1 MACNSSVERV
11 EKQRVASFTTGRRRA
26 LNEHDDILPPIAIE
40 VGAVCSNI
48 AGYKIRRQFKER
60 IASWWR
66 HACGLARLVI
76 ARTQEARDDGT
87 GNDNPSVAM
96 HARFA
101 SVTFPK
107 ILALTVALSMRLC
120 AQWSEPVRVAALSTE
135 ADEFAPA
142 WSPSDS
148 TLYFTRFDGKRLLI
162 LAWRHCPLELL
173 PSSPPAA
180 LDTLGDSIVYVSFAK
195 ERWVGQRYVLG
206 KRQRYA
212 ELVGSA
218 LPVRRASAAV
228 PLAEINRDGVFA
240 MFPALSPDGERLA
253 FAATDGEQDTTT
265 DLWMSQWM
273 QNHWSAPYRFD
284 GFEQS
289 PSSEITPCFLGRDSL
304 LFASDGFGGKGGF
317 DLFVTVEHAGTWTSP
332 VPLEELNS
340 AADDRDVCV
349 LPNGDLLFASNRAGT
364 FDLYY
369 AQRRKKGRSQ

>member
-1 MACNSSVERV
+1 
-11 EKQRVASFTTGRRRA
+11 
-26 LNEHDDILPPIAIE
+26 
-40 VGAVCSNI
+40 
-48 AGYKIRRQFKER
+48 
-60 IASWWR
+60 
-66 HACGLARLVI
+66 
-76 ARTQEARDDGT
+76 
-87 GNDNPSVAM
+87 
-96 HARFA
+96 
-101 SVTFPK
+101 
-107 ILALTVALSMRLC
+107 
-120 AQWSEPVRVAALSTE
+120 
-135 ADEFAPA
+135 
-142 WSPSDS
+142 
-148 TLYFTRFDGKRLLI
+148 
-162 LAWRHCPLELL
+162 
-173 PSSPPAA
+173 
-180 LDTLGDSIVYVSFAK
+180 
-195 ERWVGQRYVLG
+195 
-206 KRQRYA
+206 
-212 ELVGSA
+212 
-218 LPVRRASAAV
+218 
-228 PLAEINRDGVFA
+228 

-369 AQRRKKGRSQ
+369 AQRRKKGALSRKRPLRNLAKASGQNIGLLGSDTVANENCFCAPSTRNSGNRDTDRCG

>member
-1 MACNSSVERV
+1 
-11 EKQRVASFTTGRRRA
+11 
-26 LNEHDDILPPIAIE
+26 
-40 VGAVCSNI
+40 
-48 AGYKIRRQFKER
+48 
-60 IASWWR
+60 
-66 HACGLARLVI
+66 
-76 ARTQEARDDGT
+76 
-87 GNDNPSVAM
+87 
-96 HARFA
+96 
-101 SVTFPK
+101 
-107 ILALTVALSMRLC
+107 MRLC

-148 TLYFTRFDGKRLLI
+148 TLYFARFDGTRLLI
-162 LAWRHCPLELL
+162 LAWRHCQPEQLL
-173 PSSPPAA
+173 GTTQPT
-180 LDTLGDSIVYVSFAK
+180 LDTLRDSIVYVSFAN
-195 ERWVGQRYVLG
+195 ERWVGQRYALG

-289 PSSEITPCFLGRDSL
+289 PSSEITPCFLRRDSL

-349 LPNGDLLFASNRAGT
+349 LPNGDILFASNRAGT

>member
-1 MACNSSVERV
+1 
-11 EKQRVASFTTGRRRA
+11 
-26 LNEHDDILPPIAIE
+26 
-40 VGAVCSNI
+40 
-48 AGYKIRRQFKER
+48 
-60 IASWWR
+60 
-66 HACGLARLVI
+66 
-76 ARTQEARDDGT
+76 
-87 GNDNPSVAM
+87 M

-107 ILALTVALSMRLC
+107 ILALTVALSMTLC

-148 TLYFTRFDGKRLLI
+148 TLYFTRFDGQRLFI
-162 LAWRHCPLELL
+162 LPWRDCPLDLL
-173 PSSPPAA
+173 PSSPPACVA
-180 LDTLGDSIVYVSFAK
+180 HLLRSLGYVPYATGAWA
-195 ERWVGQRYVLG
+195 RQRYVLG